1 MKTFKI
7 IKFTLLLIGLAAFI
21 SSCSSAESTENYT
34 KVDSDNVV
42 YTKSGAQLWGENC
55 VRCHSTPSPSA
66 YNDTDWDVIGMHM
79 KIRANLTAVESYKIF
94 EFLKSAN

>member
-7 IKFTLLLIGLAAFI
+7 IKFTVLLLSLVAFI
-21 SSCSSAESTENYT
+21 SSCSSSGSASDYT
-34 KVDSDNVV
+34 KVDSNNVV

-79 KIRANLTAVESYKIF
+79 RIRANLTAVESYKIF